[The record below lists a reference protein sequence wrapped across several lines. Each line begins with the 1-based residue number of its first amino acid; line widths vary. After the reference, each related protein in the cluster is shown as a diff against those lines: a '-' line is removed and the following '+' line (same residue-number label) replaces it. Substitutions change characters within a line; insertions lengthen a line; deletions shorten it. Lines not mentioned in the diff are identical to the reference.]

1 MLQSILNDRLQGK
14 LRNQLLLH
22 RWIDLPLHLKII
34 VMHDQLDFQISFNI
48 PDTGFHSYHICSLTE
63 CCPVKCRQCQSHTAD
78 LLLSALNRH
87 PVYNRKGIIKKMWID
102 LGSQRFQFKF
112 LQGNLVFIH
121 FFNQSIDLI
130 HHMVKASHQLSYL
143 ISRITVNRNFTTS
156 LVHLFH
162 ISGKLLDLSCKQ
174 LGKRHS
180 QHNDDHN
187 TETDQ
192 WDLTD
197 QHF

>member
-1 MLQSILNDRLQGK
+1 
-14 LRNQLLLH
+14 
-22 RWIDLPLHLKII
+22 
-34 VMHDQLDFQISFNI
+34 
-48 PDTGFHSYHICSLTE
+48 
-63 CCPVKCRQCQSHTAD
+63 
-78 LLLSALNRH
+78 
-87 PVYNRKGIIKKMWID
+87 
-102 LGSQRFQFKF
+102 
-112 LQGNLVFIH
+112 
-121 FFNQSIDLI
+121 
-130 HHMVKASHQLSYL
+130 MVKASHQLSYL
-143 ISRITVNRNFTTS
+143 ISGITVNRNFTTS

>member
-1 MLQSILNDRLQGK
+1 
-14 LRNQLLLH
+14 
-22 RWIDLPLHLKII
+22 
-34 VMHDQLDFQISFNI
+34 
-48 PDTGFHSYHICSLTE
+48 
-63 CCPVKCRQCQSHTAD
+63 
-78 LLLSALNRH
+78 
-87 PVYNRKGIIKKMWID
+87 MWID

-143 ISRITVNRNFTTS
+143 ISGITVNRNFTTS